1 MKVQK
6 TDWNMGL
13 QLILISACL
22 ALSPSI
28 VTAKLYKWV
37 DSEGNVQYSDKV
49 PAEEADKAHSVIDKS
64 GVTVEKIDRQKTKQE
79 LQEQERKKKVAED
92 LAQKKEEQRQR
103 DQILLDT
110 FTTED
115 DIVMTRDGKIQ
126 ALQSIINVTKG
137 SIADSRANLES
148 LQGQAANFEKTAKPI
163 PKNVTDDIAKV
174 QNSIEE
180 YETYVQQKTKEQD
193 ELRAAYQIKFDR
205 FRELKA
211 IAAEQKKAA
220 EASETGGE
228 Q

>member
-6 TDWNMGL
+6 SDWNIGL

-22 ALSPSI
+22 TLSPSI

-64 GVTVEKIDRQKTKQE
+64 GVTVQKIDRQKTKQE
-79 LQEQERKKKVAED
+79 LQEQERKKKVAEE
-92 LAQKKEEQRQR
+92 LAQKNEDQRKR

-126 ALQSIINVTKG
+126 AVQSIINVTKG
-137 SIADSRANLES
+137 SIADSRTNLES

-163 PKNVTDDIAKV
+163 PKNVTDEITKV
-174 QNSIEE
+174 QNSIAE
-180 YETYVQQKTKEQD
+180 YESYVQFKTKEQD
-193 ELRAAYQIKFDR
+193 ELRSSYGLKLDR

-220 EASETGGE
+220 AANATGGE
-228 Q
+228 